1 MQDLRIMCGSDV
13 RQSGVWPEDAT
24 RAEGLA
30 ARYGGTVSLYPVG
43 TAAVCVEWR
52 AADGQ
57 VHVHTG
63 TTAGDALQQ
72 LAEHLA

>member
-1 MQDLRIMCGSDV
+1 MQDMRIMCGSDV
-13 RQSGVWPEDAT
+13 RQAGVWPEDAT

-52 AADGQ
+52 AADGK
-57 VHVHTG
+57 VFTVTG
-63 TTAGDALQQ
+63 ETAADALRE
-72 LAEHLA
+72 LAGRL